1 MGKGADKPE
10 PTAQE
15 NALAEISKNQ
25 LARYEATF
33 APFEDEWLKESRV
46 TAGEK
51 ERLSGHIAGDVAQT
65 FSTAEKKLTGM
76 NPASGNFA
84 ASARDLAVG
93 KGRAGAR
100 AMAEGNLQ
108 AENADV
114 AALMDGVK
122 MGRGEAIESQ
132 AGMEEMASLA
142 TSKAINEAFTDQ
154 SNRDATAGM
163 VGSAIGVAGYGATKF
178 GSGMK
183 PMTDSQGGE
192 YLANASGVRVKP
204 IN

>member
-15 NALAEISKNQ
+15 AALSEISQSQ
-25 LARYEATF
+25 LARYEAVF

-65 FSTAEKKLTGM
+65 FSSAEKRLTGM
-76 NPASGNFA
+76 NPASGNFS

-93 KGRAGAR
+93 KGKAGAR

-114 AALMDGVK
+114 GALMDGVK
-122 MGRGEAIESQ
+122 MGRGEAIEAQ
-132 AGMEEMASLA
+132 AGMEEMASLS
-142 TSKAINEAFTDQ
+142 TSKAINKAFTDQ

-163 VGSAIGVAGYGATKF
+163 VGSAMGVAAYGATKI
-178 GSGMK
+178 GNGMK
-183 PMTDSQGGE
+183 PMTDAQGGE
-192 YLANASGVRVKP
+192 YLTNTSGVRVKP
-204 IN
+204 IT

>member
-15 NALAEISKNQ
+15 NTLAEISRNQ

-65 FSTAEKKLTGM
+65 FSSAEKKLTGM
-76 NPASGNFA
+76 NPASGNFS

-93 KGRAGAR
+93 KGKAGAR

-114 AALMDGVK
+114 AALMDGIK
-122 MGRGEAIESQ
+122 MGRGEAVDAQ

-142 TSKAINEAFTDQ
+142 TSKAINKAFTDQ

-163 VGSAIGVAGYGATKF
+163 VGSGVGAVAYGATR
-178 GSGMK
+178 
-183 PMTDSQGGE
+183 TE
-192 YLANASGVRVKP
+192 TE
-204 IN
+204 